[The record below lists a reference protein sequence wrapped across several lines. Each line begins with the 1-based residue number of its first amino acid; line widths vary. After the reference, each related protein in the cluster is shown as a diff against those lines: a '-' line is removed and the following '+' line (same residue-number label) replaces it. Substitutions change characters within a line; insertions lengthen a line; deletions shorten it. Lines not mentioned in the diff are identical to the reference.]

1 MKIQQ
6 QHDRN
11 HQQSPSTSQ
20 QFQQSQSQ
28 QSPFQSALEQEL
40 GQQHSSTPGQGRS
53 GVYLRTGHA
62 YGSSSGSPIGS
73 QTGSTGT
80 SAGAGAYEEIRVD
93 VDGMAPTMTVS
104 GTIWRLTTGA
114 QNWIATV
121 SRQADGSYSG
131 PIGYR
136 EGNPLLRPY
145 SSLSVQL
152 TGRFPLEQPRAVVA
166 FQRPDGPDKVL
177 GYSYAR
183 PFFSEL
189 EIEVDRTADTSAA
202 TEIQPQQQSDHQ
214 QPSPKPTQKTPQPR
228 SESRSEAR
236 SESRSELHDESALD
250 LTRAFQRQGIKV
262 LHTGSDEPIDIGA
275 ASAQPSWTD
284 IELHDA
290 AQRHA
295 AMRHQTQQQRSQQQK
310 HQQQTG
316 TKSGSA
322 AQTYP
327 VQHQHPGSHLDES
340 PQQHIW
346 TLFTKRHE
354 YGPGITGA
362 VLDGIGRRQ
371 QPIQACVVFND
382 SSLAD
387 IQTGE
392 GDAEAQ
398 QQRIRFVSAVREIG
412 HALGLADSWDKSRP
426 MSWVPMADEPE
437 ARSFMNDP
445 TRVAGGP
452 KAFFADFPYLFSEE
466 ELRFLRHMP
475 GHPEQQTAIP
485 WFEHQ
490 SYEQVRRAVQMTG
503 SGLRLK
509 IRVGRPA
516 GPDGTVRFGMLEPV
530 IGQISLKNQSHA
542 PVVVDHNLLKDDDL
556 SIVVM
561 RKGSGEA
568 RMLRPIVRH
577 SRQSQPFVLQPGE
590 SLQQQVMLSAGVGG
604 WQITEPGTYRVYAA
618 LRCSSGV
625 GASGMAGQV
634 LAQPLTVQVD
644 RPVSREQEKLADEVC
659 SEQVG
664 RVLALGGSRVLD
676 EANEVLRRVVQQI
689 PKEPLARHAAA
700 ALAYAA
706 CVPGKVLE
714 GTGEKQH
721 LIVPPTDPQTARP
734 MIDAAYGDLDAAFET
749 FGPVRLSRDVLRI
762 GEALS
767 GQGEQKRSA
776 EMADKLARCL
786 QQHEV
791 KPQAVER
798 VRQTQ
803 QRFSGTS
810 GSKQQSGQQP
820 KK

>member
-1 MKIQQ
+1 VKIQQ
-6 QHDRN
+6 QQHGK
-11 HQQSPSTSQ
+11 T
-20 QFQQSQSQ
+20 QQSQPQ
-28 QSPFQSALEQEL
+28 PARFQSAVEQEPH
-40 GQQHSSTPGQGRS
+40 QQHPTPGQGRS
-53 GVYLRTGHA
+53 GIYLRTDHA
-62 YGSSSGSPIGS
+62 YGSGNDSATGS

-80 SAGAGAYEEIRVD
+80 SSGSGAYEEIRVD
-93 VDGMAPTMTVS
+93 IDGMAPTMTVS

-114 QNWIATV
+114 QNWIAGV
-121 SRQADGSYSG
+121 SRQPDGSYSG

-145 SSLSVQL
+145 TSLTMQL
-152 TGRFPLEQPRAVVA
+152 TGRSPMEQPRAVVA
-166 FQRPDGPDKVL
+166 FQRPDGPDKIL
-177 GYSYAR
+177 GYSYAG
-183 PFFSEL
+183 PFFAEL
-189 EIEVDRTADTSAA
+189 EIEVDCTADTSAA
-202 TEIQPQQQSDHQ
+202 TEIQPRTGPRTGPQDQSM
-214 QPSPKPTQKTPQPR
+214 
-228 SESRSEAR
+228 
-236 SESRSELHDESALD
+236 LD
-250 LTRAFQRQGIKV
+250 LTGAFHRQGIRV
-262 LHTGSDEPIDIGA
+262 LHSGSDEPIDIGA
-275 ASAQPSWTD
+275 ASAQPSWSD

-295 AMRHQTQQQRSQQQK
+295 AMRHQAQQQQ
-310 HQQQTG
+310 HQRPG
-316 TKSGSA
+316 GSKPGSA
-322 AQTYP
+322 RTYP
-327 VQHQHPGSHLDES
+327 VQQQHQGSHPDDS

-346 TLFTKRHE
+346 TLFTRSHE
-354 YGPGITGA
+354 HGAGITGA

-371 QPIQACVVFND
+371 HPIQACAVFND

-387 IQTGE
+387 IRTGE
-392 GDAEAQ
+392 RDTEAQ
-398 QQRIRFVSAVREIG
+398 QQRIRFVSAVHEIG
-412 HALGLADSWDKSRP
+412 HALGLGDSWDKSRP

-452 KAFFADFPYLFSEE
+452 KAFFADFPYLFSGD
-466 ELRFLRHMP
+466 ELRFLRHLP

-503 SGLRLK
+503 SGLRMK
-509 IRVGRPA
+509 IRVGRQA
-516 GPDGTVRFGMLEPV
+516 DPDGTVHFGMLEPV
-530 IGQISLKNQSHA
+530 IGEISLKNHSHA

-556 SIVVM
+556 GIVVM

-644 RPVSREQEKLADEVC
+644 RPASREQEKLADEVC

-721 LIVPPTDPQTARP
+721 LIIPPTDPQTARP

-749 FGPVRLSRDVLRI
+749 FGPVRLSRDLLRI
-762 GEALS
+762 AEALS
-767 GQGEQKRSA
+767 GQGEQKRAA
-776 EMADKLARCL
+776 EMTDKLARCL

-798 VRQTQ
+798 VRQSQ
-803 QRFSGTS
+803 QRFAGTS
-810 GSKQQSGQQP
+810 GSKPGTQQS